1 VLESLRSARACA
13 RTSRVAAALA
23 AFALAAITLIFASP
37 ARAQGAPQV
46 LLFHDGAD
54 AATDAGVAAI
64 QDLAADND
72 FDVTVTSD
80 AADLNPDDLDA
91 YAALIFLGV
100 EGDVLNDAQANAVRD
115 YVRDGHGFLGIG
127 TTAEAMPGSNFFDN
141 LIGARP
147 DGDASG
153 PEENV
158 VVFGDR
164 VHPATADLPL
174 ELDVTDSFYVWEDR
188 PTHKVHV
195 VARWRAPGDP
205 AGDGTDVANTDHELS
220 WCHDFQGGRSFYTA
234 LGQTADTYE
243 LDEFRRHLLG
253 AIQWTAG
260 LVRANCKAT
269 VADYYEG
276 ERLVDG
282 TSGDLQHTGES
293 HGLTIAPNGWVIYIG
308 RGDCRTDEARGQ
320 VAGLGAPTPRILDF
334 ANPNVGVGCGTVH
347 VFDPEEYDGTVNSG
361 VTLAGIIPVYGDR
374 GAGDEINGKI
384 EAGLLGVT
392 VAPDFMTTGHIY
404 VQYFPTFNPANPNLP
419 GLTDGADRRRTK
431 MHKARV
437 SRFTIDLETKQLD
450 LSSEVVI
457 FEYESQIYSCCHRG
471 GGMGF
476 DSEGNLYI
484 TTGDSNS
491 SQSTNGYSG
500 NHPAFRCPQRQ
511 PLPGPGDP
519 ANNEDCGELN
529 FSFRDARRTAG
540 STNDY
545 NGKMLRFNPIDDI
558 PDGVQPEVGPG
569 TTYTLPTDESPNGPN
584 LFDGTEGGGGLTKPE
599 IYAMGLRNPSR
610 LSIDPETDVPYTA
623 WVGPDAGSPSQTQ
636 GPSTYE
642 SAAQIAEAGNY
653 GWPYC
658 MGNQQAYRDRV
669 APDGDL
675 RTENEPGYVDGGPAG
690 NPIPGWYD
698 CEDLVNDSPNNT
710 GLEVLPH
717 ETGTGKDAGT
727 ARPVNL
733 WYSRGN
739 PNGANGC
746 PDFPRPNGAPDYG
759 ADPVQLC
766 PYATASGATIM
777 DGPVYRYPDTADP
790 SVAWPEYWDGR
801 WFLFDHNN
809 NSIKHGLLLDPE
821 TDQDGGQ
828 PVWADSLR
836 GVISWGANYMDS
848 KFAPDGSLY
857 VQVYQG
863 FFTTGPQAGL
873 YRFTYTG
880 GPDTPGA
887 DPQWQATGNPRE
899 IRFDVGSSGGV
910 AYEWDFDGDGEA
922 DSTEASPVHVF
933 DEDGSYEVTLT
944 VTYADGETDS
954 KTITVNV
961 SGEDTQP
968 PTTTIQLNGAD
979 PVDTYDGPVE
989 VTLSAEDEGSGVEV
1003 TQYRVD
1009 GGDVNV
1015 YEEPF
1020 TVRGN
1025 GEHTVEYRSRDVAGN
1040 VEDWNSVTFTIE
1052 APQGGECL
1060 QSDEF
1065 NGADIDPKWEIR
1077 NDDPSLRSIGD
1088 GVLRL
1093 TTAQGDVR
1101 GNELTARNALLQD
1114 APAPPWT
1121 ATIKLDHTAIASNG
1135 QAAGIVLWVR
1145 DNPGYMMKTAVQ
1157 YKDFDLSGQP
1167 MNGIWVERALSTN
1180 GSENPNYG
1188 WPGEPGPQFPN
1199 SGKIEPPT
1207 DDLWIRVRHD
1217 GTDIHTEYSFDGDEW
1232 EVQAPPFPA
1241 SELESEGEIKFGVFA
1256 KHDGDGPETTVAFDY
1271 FRVEC
1276 GGPGG
1281 CSVESDSFDGD
1292 ELDPKW
1298 ELVNPSAGN
1307 EPTVGDGH
1315 LTMPM
1320 IQGDLYGATGTAQ
1333 LLLQGVPRDESWVAT
1348 AKIRHENID
1357 TNGEAAGLALIN
1369 RFDPNHFMKTAVQY
1383 RSDTDPNQDGDQPG
1397 KWAERVLTSDGSAI
1411 TLPGETVPWPNSGAL
1426 DLQDDH
1432 VWVRFVYDAEEEE
1445 VSTWTSVD
1453 GEEFVKF
1460 GQNVPV
1466 DQYLNEAGG
1475 LRVGLFAKHDGTGDD
1490 EVQFDEFNLVHG
1502 TSDPQTP
1509 ADDCGGG
1516 GGGDNTPPTTT
1527 ATTNPAEP
1535 DGENGWFT
1543 GPVEVT
1549 LEATDNEGGSGVE
1562 TTEYRVDG
1570 GDFQAYDGPF
1580 TVEGD
1585 GRHVVEYRSTDADG
1599 NTEAT
1604 KSLELPIDGTPPTTT
1619 ATLDG
1624 NELTLEADDGE
1635 GSGVVRTEFRV
1646 DGGDWQEYAAEEVLL
1661 NSEADLERWAQAG
1674 PGGLVWVDE
1683 EGGFART
1690 QGGLGMPWY
1699 PVREYGDFVLKLQWR
1714 DSSPEGAGNAGVF
1727 VRFPDPQIP
1736 LAERPESGPGDWD
1749 GPYCGR
1755 TGSAATDPA
1764 WVAIYCGHEIQ
1775 INDHQ
1780 GDVQKTGSIYNF
1792 APVDEEGAKVQ
1803 PKGTWVDFEI
1813 RVVGQQY
1820 TVIRNGEVINEFD
1833 NSIPKESSRAGDP
1846 PTQARQFTSGYIG
1859 LQNHGGADVVDYRNV
1874 RIQRLDEGA
1883 VQGPVELPDDA
1894 QVVEYRSVDAA
1905 GNVEEAKRLE
1915 LGGGGAPDLR
1925 AQVKPRKA
1933 KAKPQKAKRFR
1944 VTVRNRGDASAE
1956 DVRICAKAKKRLARV
1971 QGSQCR
1977 EAPSIGAGNRVR
1989 AAFRVKFTKKAA
2001 GKRVRVQF
2009 VARVKGAKNAKAAAV
2024 VKVKKKKKKR

>member
-1 VLESLRSARACA
+1 MESLGGGAYARVSA
-13 RTSRVAAALA
+13 SRMALA
-23 AFALAAITLIFASP
+23 FVAFAVAAITLVLAPP
-37 ARAQGAPQV
+37 ARAQDAQEV
-46 LLFHDGAD
+46 LLFHDGSD

-64 QDLAADND
+64 QDLAADSD
-72 FDVTVTSD
+72 FFDVTVTSD
-80 AADLNPDDLDA
+80 AADLNADNLDA
-91 YAALIFLGV
+91 YASLIFLGV
-100 EGDVLNDAQANAVRD
+100 EGDALNDAQADAVRD
-115 YVRDGHGFLGIG
+115 FVRDGNGFLGIG
-127 TTAEAMPGSNFFDN
+127 TTATVEPGSTFFNN
-141 LIGARP
+141 LLGARP
-147 DGDASG
+147 EGDASG

-188 PTHKVHV
+188 PTHEVHV
-195 VARWRAPGDP
+195 VARWRAPGAP
-205 AGDGTDVANTDHELS
+205 AGDGTDVAGTDHELS
-220 WCHDFQGGRSFYTA
+220 WCQDFQGGRSFYTG
-234 LGQTADTYE
+234 LGQTADVFSVE
-243 LDEFRRHLLG
+243 EVQQHLLG
-253 AIQWTAG
+253 AIEWTAG

-276 ERLVDG
+276 ERLVNG
-282 TSGDLQHTGES
+282 ASGDIQHTGES

-308 RGDCRTDEARGQ
+308 RGDCRTDEIRGQ
-320 VAGLGAPTPRILDF
+320 IAGLAGPTGRILDF
-334 ANPNVGVGCGTVH
+334 ADPNVGVGCGTVH
-347 VFDPEEYDGTVNSG
+347 IFDPEEYDGTVNSG
-361 VTLAGIIPVYGDR
+361 VNLAGVIPVYGDR
-374 GAGDEINGKI
+374 GSGGEINGKI
-384 EAGLLGVT
+384 EAGLLGIT

-404 VQYFPTFNPANPNLP
+404 VQYFPTFNPANPHLP

-450 LSSEVVI
+450 LGSEVII

-476 DSEGNLYI
+476 DSEGNLYV

-500 NHPAFRCPQRQ
+500 NHPSFRCPQRT

-519 ANNEDCGELN
+519 ANNDDCGELN

-558 PDGVQPEVGPG
+558 PDGVQPEIGPG
-569 TTYTLPTDESPNGPN
+569 TTYTLPTEDSPNGPN

-610 LSIDPETDVPYTA
+610 LSIDPETDIPYTA

-642 SAAQIAEAGNY
+642 SAAQIAQAGNY

-669 APDGDL
+669 APDGAL
-675 RTENEPGYVDGGPAG
+675 RTTNEPGFVDGGPAD

-698 CEDLVNDSPNNT
+698 CENLVNNSPNNT

-717 ETGTGKDAGT
+717 ETGTGMDAGT
-727 ARPVNL
+727 ARPVNI

-739 PNGANGC
+739 PGGANGC

-759 ADPVQLC
+759 AQPTQLC

-801 WFLFDHNN
+801 WFLFDFNN

-836 GVISWGANYMDS
+836 GVISWGASYMDS

-857 VQVYQG
+857 VQVYDG
-863 FFTTGPQAGL
+863 FFTTGNNAGL

-899 IRFDVGSSGGV
+899 IQFDIGSSGGV
-910 AYEWDFDGDGEA
+910 AYEWDFDGDGEP
-922 DSTEASPVHVF
+922 DSNEASPVHVYE
-933 DEDGSYEVTLT
+933 EDGQYEVTLT
-944 VTYADGETDS
+944 VTYADDETDS

-979 PVDTYDGPVE
+979 PVDTYDGPVQ
-989 VTLSAEDEGSGVEV
+989 VTLSAEDDASDVEV

-1009 GGDVNV
+1009 GGDINT
-1015 YEEPF
+1015 YEGPF
-1020 TVRGN
+1020 TVSGN
-1025 GEHTVEYRSRDVAGN
+1025 GEHTVEYRSRDTAGN
-1040 VEDWNSVTFTIE
+1040 VEDWKSVTFTIE
-1052 APQGGECL
+1052 TQSGGGSCLPQT
-1060 QSDEF
+1060 DEF
-1065 NGADIDPKWEIR
+1065 DGNVLDDKW
-1077 NDDPSLRSIGD
+1077 D
-1088 GVLRL
+1088 VLRESDGGPQVANGHVSIPL
-1093 TTAQGDVR
+1093 TVGDMI
-1101 GNELTARNALLQD
+1101 GNNADAGNVLLQD
-1114 APAPPWT
+1114 APDGQWT
-1121 ATIKLDHTAIASNG
+1121 ATTR
-1135 QAAGIVLWVR
+1135 V
-1145 DNPGYMMKTAVQ
+1145 
-1157 YKDFDLSGQP
+1157 DLSDLEEQGKQAGLIVWKSESP
-1167 MNGIWVERALSTN
+1167 NTFSKIVYLETNQGSRQFEHIVTNNGDVADIGASITPAPDDLPDHVLLRARYN
-1180 GSENPNYG
+1180 GSEVIAEFSVDEGSTWTRIGAPNHSAPFEAPLRIG
-1188 WPGEPGPQFPN
+1188 LTAFRN
-1199 SGKIEPPT
+1199 SSASPSSV
-1207 DDLWIRVRHD
+1207 DFDWFRVRSGSGPSTPVD
-1217 GTDIHTEYSFDGDEW
+1217 C
-1232 EVQAPPFPA
+1232 
-1241 SELESEGEIKFGVFA
+1241 EGG
-1256 KHDGDGPETTVAFDY
+1256 GG
-1271 FRVEC
+1271 EC
-1276 GGPGG
+1276 
-1281 CSVESDSFDGD
+1281 SIESDSFDGT

-1298 ELVNPSAGN
+1298 ELVNPSPGN
-1307 EPTVGDGH
+1307 EPSVGDGH
-1315 LTMPM
+1315 LTMPI
-1320 IQGDLYGATGTAQ
+1320 IQGDLYGGTGNAQ
-1333 LLLQGVPRDESWVAT
+1333 LLLQGVPTDESWIAT

-1369 RFDPNHFMKTAVQY
+1369 RFEPNHFMKTAVQY
-1383 RSDTDPNQDGDQPG
+1383 KNDTDPNQGGDQPG
-1397 KWAERVLTSDGSAI
+1397 KWAERVLTADGSAV

-1426 DLQDDH
+1426 DIQGDY
-1432 VWVRFVYDAEEEE
+1432 VWVRFVYDAAAEE
-1445 VSTWTSVD
+1445 VSTWTSID

-1460 GQNVPV
+1460 GANVPV
-1466 DQYLNEAGG
+1466 DEYLSEAGG
-1475 LRVGLFAKHDGTGDD
+1475 LRVGVFAKHDGSGDD

-1502 TSDPQTP
+1502 STDPQTP

-1527 ATTNPAEP
+1527 ATTDPAEP

-1562 TTEYRVDG
+1562 STEYRIDG

-1585 GRHVVEYRSTDADG
+1585 GRHEVEYRSTDAEG

-1619 ATLDG
+1619 ASLDG
-1624 NELTLEADDGE
+1624 NLLTLEADDGE
-1635 GSGVVRTEFRV
+1635 GSGVARTEFRI
-1646 DGGDWQEYAAEEVLL
+1646 DGGDWQEYAAEEVIL

-1727 VRFPDPQIP
+1727 VRFPDPRIP
-1736 LAERPESGPGDWD
+1736 LDERPLTGPGGWD
-1749 GPYCGR
+1749 GEYCGR
-1755 TGSAATDPA
+1755 TGSAATQPA

-1792 APVDEEGAKVQ
+1792 APVDQEGANIQ

-1833 NSIPKESSRAGDP
+1833 NSIPKDSSRAGDP
-1846 PTQARQFTSGYIG
+1846 PTQARQFDSGYIG

-1874 RIQRLDEGA
+1874 RIQRLDEGT

-1905 GNVEEAKRLE
+1905 GNVEETKELE
-1915 LGGGGAPDLR
+1915 LGGGAPDLR

-1933 KAKPQKAKRFR
+1933 NSKPNKTKRFQ

-1956 DVRICAKAKKRLARV
+1956 DVRICASAKKRLARIR
-1971 QGSQCR
+1971 GSACR

-2001 GKRVRVQF
+2001 GKRVRVKF
-2009 VARVKGAKNAKAAAV
+2009 TARVKGAKNAQTTAV
-2024 VKVKKKKKKR
+2024 VKVKKAKKKKRR